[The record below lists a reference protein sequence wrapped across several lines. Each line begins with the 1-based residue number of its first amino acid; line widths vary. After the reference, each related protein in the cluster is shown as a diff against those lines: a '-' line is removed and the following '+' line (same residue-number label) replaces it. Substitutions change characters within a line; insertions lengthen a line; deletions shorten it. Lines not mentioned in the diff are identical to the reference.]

1 MTVPVIFG
9 VFILAVDSFFLN
21 WEGVSGRKATSLAAQ
36 VGGWNRE
43 ENATLWAAVVGP
55 GRFLVS
61 GALPLLVEGPSEFMR
76 MIVIEKRV
84 VIIDA
89 AERFDIRNDVGDR
102 DDDDDDVGDRDDD
115 DVDDVGDRD
124 DDDDDDVGEYSGEE
138 DSGKEAGV
146 TSCKVEMRAK

>member
-1 MTVPVIFG
+1 MIFG

-21 WEGVSGRKATSLAAQ
+21 WEGVSGRKATSLAAK

-61 GALPLLVEGPSEFMR
+61 GALPLLVEGPSECMR
-76 MIVIEKRV
+76 MMVIEKRV

-89 AERFDIRNDVGDR
+89 TERFDIRNDVGDR
-102 DDDDDDVGDRDDD
+102 DDDDVGDC
-115 DVDDVGDRD
+115 D
-124 DDDDDDVGEYSGEE
+124 DDDDDDDGEDSGEE